1 MIKGRRTPREKKKMF
16 KKEDNHKI
24 ITIGHNEIQS
34 NNYFNYMFDSN
45 PPSIWHMYSL
55 AHMFFFSTQS
65 PTQKTSTQC
74 TIETTRHRYTKVSSS
89 VLGAKAL
96 LSTCRSLQCTVAPLH
111 TPTQYPCAV
120 HSRLAGSYVMPGESE
135 IHVPLRLRHGFASP
149 RPQQKIS
156 KAYKKNNNTTP

>member
-1 MIKGRRTPREKKKMF
+1 MKYKAT
-16 KKEDNHKI
+16 I
-24 ITIGHNEIQS
+24 ILTICLTLIPLQS
-34 NNYFNYMFDSN
+34 DTCTLSHTC
-45 PPSIWHMYSL
+45 P
-55 AHMFFFSTQS
+55 FFSTQS
-65 PTQKTSTQC
+65 PTQNTSTQC

-156 KAYKKNNNTTP
+156 KAYKKIIIRLLNIQFKLQCIIFGNNLI